1 MARGEVMADNNREKK
16 KKIMVPIGEHKTKNS
31 ERILFISIYTIAL
44 AILVFLE
51 QLLLSGTF
59 FKICIVISSVIYIL
73 LVASSI
79 TDKITTEYK
88 HVYED
93 ELTEDDKKL
102 IELHKEKQAE
112 ITAKNKKP
120 LLKNWKFYLIIFAII
135 VTAVWATFDKGNN
148 VPPADTEKTT
158 STSAIDETP
167 EKTTNI
173 KKLSLAYTT
182 DIALNLDDEKS
193 SSHKTW
199 VQVRGDFTI
208 EDLVFISNNPEIA
221 TIEYSETIGDSY
233 VYFNII
239 GVKAGETTVYVQT
252 KDGIVKSE
260 ELKVVVTG
268 DNSYKKIEGLNGAS
282 LPAAI
287 SLIQECGYTATYFH
301 ANTLEDFTSIVEL
314 SDETELSKWVIV
326 ECTKTDK
333 NNKTAEFTINTIE
346 NIETDKA
353 KAEMKEALEAK
364 LSYSTAVTAVETYGK
379 AMYPYGFKIHTF
391 NGFLG
396 SEAVDE
402 NTWFLKYEVTITNA
416 FNAEARL
423 VCEAKVTGTN
433 DNPEIVDFMVY

>member
-1 MARGEVMADNNREKK
+1 MKKAWIISLSAVLIVLTIFTGCGNSTKEK
-16 KKIMVPIGEHKTKNS
+16 S
-31 ERILFISIYTIAL
+31 ETGIRSLNWLFNKDVELDISNDY
-44 AILVFLE
+44 
-51 QLLLSGTF
+51 
-59 FKICIVISSVIYIL
+59 
-73 LVASSI
+73 SSI
-79 TDKITTEYK
+79 ENSYFT
-88 HVYED
+88 V
-93 ELTEDDKKL
+93 
-102 IELHKEKQAE
+102 
-112 ITAKNKKP
+112 
-120 LLKNWKFYLIIFAII
+120 
-135 VTAVWATFDKGNN
+135 KGNRDFN
-148 VPPADTEKTT
+148 
-158 STSAIDETP
+158 ID
-167 EKTTNI
+167 
-173 KKLSLAYTT
+173 
-182 DIALNLDDEKS
+182 DIE
-193 SSHKTW
+193 
-199 VQVRGDFTI
+199 
-208 EDLVFISNNPEIA
+208 FISNNPEIA
-221 TIEYSETIGDSY
+221 TIEYDKTALTTYIY
-233 VYFNII
+233 YNITGI
-239 GVKAGETTVYVQT
+239 SPGETTVYVQT

-287 SLIQECGYTATYFH
+287 SLIQECGYTATYSH

-314 SDETELSKWVIV
+314 SDETELSKWVII

-364 LSYSTAVTAVETYGK
+364 LSYSTAVTTVETYGK

-423 VCEAKVTGTN
+423 VCEAKVIGTN